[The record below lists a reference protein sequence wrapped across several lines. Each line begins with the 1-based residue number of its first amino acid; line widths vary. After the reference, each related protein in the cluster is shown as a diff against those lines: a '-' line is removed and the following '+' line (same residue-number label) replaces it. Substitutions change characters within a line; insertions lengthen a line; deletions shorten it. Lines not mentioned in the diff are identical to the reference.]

1 MRVEFSLRSNVR
13 QVIFLLLRCGYYIF
27 ETKGCSLG
35 TQSWPEILSDTFF
48 IEVKCI
54 YYILGSRAHMIETKS
69 IAINHVY
76 PCMCIATFSRYNQKM
91 YSQHFEK
98 FSCIANPGIGS
109 YFAIFQGIATFR
121 KKSITK
127 KKPLIP
133 SKLW

>member
-1 MRVEFSLRSNVR
+1 
-13 QVIFLLLRCGYYIF
+13 
-27 ETKGCSLG
+27 
-35 TQSWPEILSDTFF
+35 
-48 IEVKCI
+48 
-54 YYILGSRAHMIETKS
+54 MIETKS
-69 IAINHVY
+69 VAINHVY

-127 KKPLIP
+127 KKKQCPHRIGA
-133 SKLW
+133 